1 MSISWTPPAPRPG
14 REGWWDRFIGP
25 GATAAELWVQ
35 LLGTLALTA
44 LLLAFSLA
52 RAAGPWSAAQIGALA
67 LLAFDLSGGVITNA
81 TSAAK
86 RWYHRPGQG
95 LRQHLAFVLP
105 HGAHLAL
112 LAWLF
117 PELGWGFAVLCYL
130 YLAAA
135 SLAVLL
141 APLYLQ
147 RPLALIAYAGALLLG
162 LALAPPPALAWV
174 APLFVLKLL
183 VAHLLKEAPFQPAAA
198 GDHADAA
205 AEGERHVAAA

>member
-1 MSISWTPPAPRPG
+1 MEISWRPPAPRA
-14 REGWWDRFIGP
+14 GWNGALDRFIGP

-35 LLGTLALTA
+35 LLGTLGLTGLLLWFSLRQDELLTA
-44 LLLAFSLA
+44 
-52 RAAGPWSAAQIGALA
+52 PQIGLLA

-95 LRQHLAFVLP
+95 PREHLAFVLP

-117 PELGWGFAVLCYL
+117 PSVGWPFALLCFL
-130 YLAAA
+130 YLAGAT
-135 SLAVLL
+135 LAVLR

-147 RPLALIAYAGALLLG
+147 RPVALLAYAGALLLN
-162 LALAPPPALAWV
+162 LALAPPHALAWV
-174 APLFVLKLL
+174 APLLFLKLL
-183 VAHLLKEAPFQPAAA
+183 VAHLLKEAPFPPAPAEEQPAPAHMMEA
-198 GDHADAA
+198 
-205 AEGERHVAAA
+205 